1 MSAAVRQSINR
12 NTERIFL
19 LLISMVMGVLFY
31 KIYIVLNA
39 DFKDVPSRL
48 QSGTMINLNDAHP
61 AQNMK
66 LLLQKG
72 RYFRDERDIDLISS
86 TFERARLADSNAIIN
101 TGDLNKRQYSVP
113 AETVLQQGG
122 ESFKKRIK
130 AERIA
135 LGISEDDS
143 VVFTLQ
149 QKNPGAIVSVNDLQ
163 MGIHSI
169 NGVIHEGEAAAPGVI
184 VRLEL
189 ILPEDSLYSNN
200 VEEVDSLVRENRIT
214 VRKVYAVDSLHHSQ
228 LQSLTAYAQTDVNGN
243 FSFKNLPDNKTYQV
257 LPLQLN
263 YAFGLPQGI
272 EKLDQDANF
281 SFHRSPHRLKL
292 FSTKDFSS
300 LKKEKAFIVRTPEFV
315 MQWFWIISI
324 GFITGFI
331 LLHIVMSIWFKNADQ
346 LIMPVIM
353 IITGLSFITLFSLQD
368 PLRDWFLAKNT
379 FSYFAAGIIGI
390 ILLLLFDLKHFTTDS
405 KLYRLFIFNKM
416 KLAANGWPWAIIA
429 SGLLALTVLFGTG
442 PEGSGVKVNLFGFQ
456 PSEIVK
462 FVIVIFLA
470 GFFATNE
477 KFISSYFTWTKRS
490 RFFAFALTAILITIF
505 LFLILGDLGP
515 AMVCCFTF
523 IILFSFSRG
532 DFLHMATAVVVYVL
546 SVWLLGDV
554 LVATGITALFF
565 LIYTLTVTKKL
576 SESSVMALVVIAAFL
591 LLDKIPL
598 IAQYFPGPM
607 QRLIDRKAIWQDPWN
622 NEVFGGDQVANG
634 IWAMSSG
641 GITGQ
646 GAGEGFAKT
655 IPEAHTDMIL
665 PAMGEEFGLAGIIS
679 VFIIFLIYLHRSII
693 IGRHSGRPFLFYITA
708 GIGIATFVQF
718 LLIAGGSVG
727 ALPLSG
733 VALPF
738 MSYGG
743 SSLIA
748 NMLAAGFLLS
758 ASTVAGSPVQM
769 KFISQQQDKNLMPAL
784 LTACAGIVLLGISV
798 SKYLFNNTKW
808 IVQPALVAD
817 RSGARMFSYNPRIN
831 ILINRL
837 QAGNLLDRDGRILAT
852 SHQDLINT
860 QRDSL
865 LALNIPQEDIDA
877 MFYKRQDRYYPF
889 GEQMFFWTGD
899 ANSNVFNGASNGYF
913 AEYRDAA
920 EMRGFPIPANSFSV
934 SATRYREQRFLPRT
948 STEMSVEKKD
958 YSALAPLLL
967 AGINSAAVDSF
978 KQQNRDVQLTLDA
991 ALQTR
996 IQQSLQTDDSLVNN
1010 RISVV
1015 VMEDKTGDVLA
1026 SANYPLPPVDDWDM
1040 LNLTPQEQTQLP
1052 GWVTDNDLGFTIATQ
1067 PGSTAKLVTSLAAFN
1082 KLGMVA
1088 AKKVIVVHPADLI
1101 RVKGYEPD
1109 EAGNITIERA
1119 IVKSNNSFFIRLAN
1133 ESQLQ
1138 EYMGDLYL
1146 KSGMFLHGVGGYY
1159 YDYDAGNKQQQEE
1172 WKELWRKTEFTSLKS
1187 YNPNNIKRTRGKGIS
1202 GMSWGQGELI
1212 ATPAA
1217 VARIASGIANKGT
1230 MMQTRYVSN
1239 VNGKQIIPGKGI
1251 ELTKDSVAALMKKYM
1266 IEQSLPKI
1274 SRLGISVAGKTGTP
1288 ERILKNERVN
1298 DGWYVFFAPK
1308 PNDSGHVVVCV
1319 RIENCQG
1326 SSIAVKLAGKHV
1338 VPILTR
1344 MGYIKGFGEPKR
1356 MKGQQ
1361 LNNNQQITTG
1371 VQQGNANIAA
1381 VER

>member
-1 MSAAVRQSINR
+1 MNTAVNHLYNR

-19 LLISMVMGVLFY
+19 LLISAVMAVLFY
-31 KIYIVLNA
+31 KMYLVLNT
-39 DFKDVPSRL
+39 DFTDVSSRL
-48 QSGTMINLNDAHP
+48 TNGTMINLNDPHP
-61 AQNMK
+61 AQNMRT
-66 LLLQKG
+66 LLQKG
-72 RYFRDERDIDLISS
+72 RYFRDEKDIDLISAA
-86 TFERARLADSNAIIN
+86 FEKARLADSANIN
-101 TGDLNKRQYSVP
+101 NIGDLNKRQYSIN
-113 AETVLQQGG
+113 ATGALLSGG
-122 ESFKKRIK
+122 ESFRKRIK

-135 LGISEDDS
+135 LGFTDNDS
-143 VVFTLQ
+143 IVFALQ
-149 QKNPGAIVSVNDLQ
+149 KKNSAAIPSANDLQ
-163 MGIHSI
+163 MGMHSI
-169 NGVIHEGEAAAPGVI
+169 SGLIKAAGVPVSNVI
-184 VRLEL
+184 VRVQL
-189 ILPEDSLYSNN
+189 ILPQDSLYSNN
-200 VEEVDSLVRENRIT
+200 VEEIENRIEENSII
-214 VRKVYAVDSLHHSQ
+214 VKKIYALDSLQNSQ
-228 LQSLTAYAQTDVNGN
+228 LQSLTAYAQTDAQGN
-243 FSFKNLPDNKTYQV
+243 FYFKNLPDNKTYEV
-257 LPLQLN
+257 LPLQTDFT
-263 YAFGLPQGI
+263 FGRSQGV

-281 SFHRSPHRLKL
+281 NFYRSSHQLKL

-300 LKKEKAFIVRTPEFV
+300 LKKEKAFIVRTPADV
-315 MQWFWIISI
+315 MQWFWIIVA
-324 GFITGFI
+324 GFFTGFI
-331 LLHIVMSIWFKNADQ
+331 MLHIIMSIWFKNADQ
-346 LIMPVIM
+346 LILPVVM
-353 IITGLSFITLFSLQD
+353 IITGLSFITLLSLQD
-368 PLRDWFLAKNT
+368 PLRDWFLARNT
-379 FSYFAAGIIGI
+379 FSYFIAGITGM
-390 ILLLLFDLKHFTTDS
+390 ILLLFFDLKRFTTDS
-405 KLYRLFIFNKM
+405 NLYRLFVFNKM
-416 KLAANGWPWAIIA
+416 KLASNGWPWAIIA
-429 SGLLALTVLFGTG
+429 TSLLALTILFGTG

-462 FVIVIFLA
+462 FVILIFLA

-477 KFISSYFTWTKRS
+477 KFISSYNTWTKRGN
-490 RFFAFALTAILITIF
+490 FFVFALIAILATIF

-532 DFLHMATAVVVYVL
+532 DFMHMATAVVFYVL
-546 SVWLLGDV
+546 AVWLMKDV
-554 LVATGITALFF
+554 FTASIVTAIFFIVYSLLV
-565 LIYTLTVTKKL
+565 VRKL
-576 SESSVMALVVIAAFL
+576 SESSVMALIVIAAFL
-591 LLDKIPL
+591 LLDKAPL

-665 PAMGEEFGLAGIIS
+665 PSMGEEFGLAGIIS
-679 VFIIFLIYLHRSII
+679 VFIVFLIYLHRSIV
-693 IGRHSGRPFLFYITA
+693 IGRHTGRPFLFYVSA

-758 ASTVAGSPVQM
+758 VSTVQGSPVQM
-769 KFISQQQDKNLMPAL
+769 KYIAQQQDKNLVPAL
-784 LTACAGIVLLGISV
+784 IGACAGIILLSVSV

-831 ILINRL
+831 ILMNKL
-837 QAGNLLDRDGRILAT
+837 QAGNLLDRNGRILAT

-860 QRDSL
+860 ERDSL
-865 LALNIPQEDIDA
+865 LALNIPKEDIDA
-877 MFYKRQDRYYPF
+877 MFYKRADRYYPL
-889 GEQMFFWTGD
+889 GQQMFFWTGD
-899 ANSNVFNGASNGYF
+899 ANTNVFNGASNGYF
-913 AEYRDAA
+913 SEYREAA
-920 EMRGFPIPANSFSV
+920 ELRGFPIAANSFSV
-934 SATRYREQRFLPRT
+934 SATRFREQRFLPQA
-948 STEMSVEKKD
+948 SVEMSVEKKD
-958 YSALAPLLL
+958 YSALAPLLI

-978 KQQNRDVQLTLDA
+978 KQRNRDVQLTLDA

-996 IQQSLQTDDSLVNN
+996 IQQSLQSDDSLINN

-1026 SANYPLPPVDDWDM
+1026 SANYPLPPVNDWDM
-1040 LNLTPQEQTQLP
+1040 LNLTPQEQNRLS
-1052 GWVTDNDLGFTIATQ
+1052 GWITDNDLGFTIATQ
-1067 PGSTAKLVTSLAAFN
+1067 PGSTAKLVTALAAFN
-1082 KLGMVA
+1082 KLGIDA
-1088 AKKVIVVHPADLI
+1088 AKKVIVVHPEDLI
-1101 RVKGYEPD
+1101 RTKGLEPD

-1119 IVKSNNSFFIRLAN
+1119 IIRSNNSFFIRLAN

-1159 YDYDAGNKQQQEE
+1159 YDYDAGNLQQQND
-1172 WKELWRKTEFTSLKS
+1172 WKELWRKTEFTSINS
-1187 YNPNNIKRTRGKGIS
+1187 YNPNNIKRTRGRGIS

-1217 VARIASGIANKGT
+1217 VARVASGIANNGI
-1230 MMQTRYVSN
+1230 MMQSRFLLS
-1239 VNGKQIIPGKGI
+1239 VNGKTTRLDKGI
-1251 ELTKDSVAALMKKYM
+1251 PLADDSAYAKLMTKYM
-1266 IEQSLPKI
+1266 LEQSANKVYK
-1274 SRLGISVAGKTGTP
+1274 LGINVAGKTGTP
-1288 ERILKNERVN
+1288 ERILKNERIN
-1298 DGWYVFFAPK
+1298 DGWYVFFAPE
-1308 PNDSGHVVVCV
+1308 PDSSGHIVVCV

-1338 VPILTR
+1338 VPILLQ
-1344 MGYIKGFGEPKR
+1344 MGYIKSFGKDQSLMVNSQPFITKR
-1356 MKGQQ
+1356 KQ
-1361 LNNNQQITTG
+1361 LNED
-1371 VQQGNANIAA
+1371 VQLTAA
-1381 VER
+1381 GQ

>member
-1 MSAAVRQSINR
+1 MNTAVNHLYNR

-19 LLISMVMGVLFY
+19 LLISAVMAVLFY
-31 KIYIVLNA
+31 KMYLVLNT
-39 DFKDVPSRL
+39 DFTDVSSRL
-48 QSGTMINLNDAHP
+48 TNGTMINLNDPHP
-61 AQNMK
+61 AQNMRT
-66 LLLQKG
+66 LLQKG
-72 RYFRDERDIDLISS
+72 RYFRDEKDIDLISAA
-86 TFERARLADSNAIIN
+86 FEKARLADSANIN
-101 TGDLNKRQYSVP
+101 NIGDLNKRQYSIN
-113 AETVLQQGG
+113 ATGALLSGG
-122 ESFKKRIK
+122 ESFRKRIK

-135 LGISEDDS
+135 LGFTDNDS
-143 VVFTLQ
+143 IVFALQ
-149 QKNPGAIVSVNDLQ
+149 KKNSAAIPSANDLQ
-163 MGIHSI
+163 MGMHSI
-169 NGVIHEGEAAAPGVI
+169 SGLIKAAGVPVSNVI
-184 VRLEL
+184 VRVQL
-189 ILPEDSLYSNN
+189 ILPQDSLYSNN
-200 VEEVDSLVRENRIT
+200 VEEIENRIEENSII
-214 VRKVYAVDSLHHSQ
+214 VKKIYALDSLQNSQ
-228 LQSLTAYAQTDVNGN
+228 LQSLTAYAQTDAQGN
-243 FSFKNLPDNKTYQV
+243 FYFKNLPDNKTYEV
-257 LPLQLN
+257 LPLQTDFT
-263 YAFGLPQGI
+263 FGRSQGV

-281 SFHRSPHRLKL
+281 NFYRSSHQLKL

-300 LKKEKAFIVRTPEFV
+300 LKKEKAFIVRTPADV
-315 MQWFWIISI
+315 MQWFWIIVA
-324 GFITGFI
+324 GFFTGFI
-331 LLHIVMSIWFKNADQ
+331 MLHIIMSIWFKNADQ
-346 LIMPVIM
+346 LILPVVM
-353 IITGLSFITLFSLQD
+353 IITGLSFITLLSLQD
-368 PLRDWFLAKNT
+368 PLRDWFLARNT
-379 FSYFAAGIIGI
+379 FSYFIAGITGM
-390 ILLLLFDLKHFTTDS
+390 ILLLFFDLKRFTTDS
-405 KLYRLFIFNKM
+405 NLYRLFVFNKM
-416 KLAANGWPWAIIA
+416 KLASNGWPWAIIA
-429 SGLLALTVLFGTG
+429 TSLLALTILFGTG

-477 KFISSYFTWTKRS
+477 KFISSYNTWTKRGN
-490 RFFAFALTAILITIF
+490 FFVFALIAILATIF

-532 DFLHMATAVVVYVL
+532 DFMHMATAVVFYVL
-546 SVWLLGDV
+546 AVWLMKDV
-554 LVATGITALFF
+554 FTASIVTAIFFIVYSLLV
-565 LIYTLTVTKKL
+565 VRKL
-576 SESSVMALVVIAAFL
+576 SESSVMALIVIAAFL
-591 LLDKIPL
+591 LLDKAPL

-665 PAMGEEFGLAGIIS
+665 PSMGEEFGLAGIIS
-679 VFIIFLIYLHRSII
+679 VFIVFLIYLHRSIV
-693 IGRHSGRPFLFYITA
+693 IGRHTGRPFLFYVSA

-758 ASTVAGSPVQM
+758 VSTVQGSPVQM
-769 KFISQQQDKNLMPAL
+769 KYIAQQQDKNLVPAL
-784 LTACAGIVLLGISV
+784 IGACAGIILLSVSV

-808 IVQPALVAD
+808 IVQPALGAD

-831 ILINRL
+831 ILMNKL
-837 QAGNLLDRDGRILAT
+837 QAGNLLDRNGRILAT

-860 QRDSL
+860 ERDSL
-865 LALNIPQEDIDA
+865 LALNIPKEDIDA
-877 MFYKRQDRYYPF
+877 MFYKRADRYYPL
-889 GEQMFFWTGD
+889 GQQMFFWTGD
-899 ANSNVFNGASNGYF
+899 ANTNVFNGASNGYF
-913 AEYRDAA
+913 SEYREAA
-920 EMRGFPIPANSFSV
+920 ELRGFPIAANSFSV
-934 SATRYREQRFLPRT
+934 SATRFREQRFLPQA
-948 STEMSVEKKD
+948 SVEMSVEKKD
-958 YSALAPLLL
+958 YSALAPLLI

-978 KQQNRDVQLTLDA
+978 KQRNRDVQLTLDA

-996 IQQSLQTDDSLVNN
+996 IQQSLQSDDSLINN

-1026 SANYPLPPVDDWDM
+1026 SANYPLPPVNDWDM
-1040 LNLTPQEQTQLP
+1040 LNLTPQEQNRLS
-1052 GWVTDNDLGFTIATQ
+1052 GWITDNDLGFTIATQ
-1067 PGSTAKLVTSLAAFN
+1067 PGSTAKLVTALAAFN
-1082 KLGMVA
+1082 KLGIDA
-1088 AKKVIVVHPADLI
+1088 AKKVIVVHPEDLI
-1101 RVKGYEPD
+1101 RTKGLEPD

-1119 IVKSNNSFFIRLAN
+1119 IIRSNNSFFIRLAN

-1159 YDYDAGNKQQQEE
+1159 YDYDAGNLQQQND
-1172 WKELWRKTEFTSLKS
+1172 WKELWRKTEFTSINS
-1187 YNPNNIKRTRGKGIS
+1187 YNPNNIKRTRGRGIS

-1217 VARIASGIANKGT
+1217 VARVASGIANNGI
-1230 MMQTRYVSN
+1230 MMQSRFLLS
-1239 VNGKQIIPGKGI
+1239 VNGKTTRLDKGI
-1251 ELTKDSVAALMKKYM
+1251 PLADDSAYAKLMTKYM
-1266 IEQSLPKI
+1266 LEQSANKVYK
-1274 SRLGISVAGKTGTP
+1274 LGINVAGKTGTP
-1288 ERILKNERVN
+1288 ERILKNERIN
-1298 DGWYVFFAPK
+1298 DGWYVFFAPE
-1308 PNDSGHVVVCV
+1308 PDSSGHIVVCV

-1338 VPILTR
+1338 VPILLQ
-1344 MGYIKGFGEPKR
+1344 MGYIKSFGKDQSLMVNSQPFITKR
-1356 MKGQQ
+1356 KQ
-1361 LNNNQQITTG
+1361 LNED
-1371 VQQGNANIAA
+1371 VQLTAA
-1381 VER
+1381 GQ